1 MRKVGIKDS
10 QTLQKTN
17 MLKVINLA
25 SLKVS
30 EAAANKMTTVPQCS
44 VDVIFQRPDAED
56 ETQILWPPNEKE
68 GLPGEETYAGSNQRQ
83 KEKGTAEFEVT
94 GWGHLESSMP
104 KMYQHILALS
114 FAVDEIKGNPQIL
127 PNLTLG
133 FHILNGY
140 YIARMR
146 YKASMGLLCSYHR
159 FVPNFRCV
167 VQKKI
172 AAVVEGLVTEASEI
186 MSIITAMYKTPQMV
200 PRESHQYLG
209 VVRLLQHFGW
219 TWIGLLA
226 VDDDHGDKFLQ
237 TMVPL
242 LSQNDICYAFIFRFL
257 ERTYLDEYAVQLL
270 EVLGNYPILME
281 GKSSKTVHSLGV
293 LLNPELSLEAQVTA
307 VARSAFLQLWLI
319 HQLRPYLEDNCLATV
334 THALVTFRL
343 DFCNA
348 LYVGLPLKK
357 VRILQLVQN
366 RAARQLTGTGHCSH
380 ITPVLC
386 QLHWLPIEVRAQF
399 KVLVITYKALNVL
412 GPGYL
417 KERLCPYM
425 PSRPLRLVAEALLWE
440 PSVKDIRRLAAE
452 ASKCSAS
459 HTPKTKPSAKMK
471 DRSVPLH
478 PPGMSPFPWRSEMEQ
493 SGTKLPF
500 VPIGVLPLSVCNDYC
515 YPGYSRRKR
524 EGEKF
529 CCYDCAPCP
538 EGMMSERK
546 DMNQHSAKDKIILE
560 CNEGSGVMF
569 YCVLGYMGL
578 LAIASFTLA
587 FLARNFPDTFNEAN
601 LITLSMFAIAC
612 KAHST
617 GCMIPGDPLPISH
630 QLYQPGNFVIGA
642 IASQVYF
649 FHDSPSFVEEPT
661 QMLID
666 EPVSMPK
673 MYQHILAL
681 SFAVEEINK
690 NPKILPN
697 LTLGFHIL
705 NGYYSARMTYKASI
719 GLLCTYHRFVPS
731 FQCGAQKKIAAVI
744 GGLVT
749 EASEIL
755 AIITA
760 MSRIPQMVPR
770 ESHQYL
776 GAVRLLQ
783 HFGWTWIG
791 LLAVD
796 DDYGDRFLQT
806 VVPLLS
812 QNDICHAFIFRLPER
827 TYLDKYTDLLLE
839 ALGNYPIL
847 IERKLHRFLRGF
859 LFNNSAGDTVSFD
872 ESGESVAGFDVINL
886 VTFPNNSFVR
896 VKVGRLEPQAYPGKE
911 LTLDAELIVWHR
923 SFNQVLPLSVCND
936 NCYPGYSRKKREGEK
951 FCCYDCAPCPEGM
964 MSDRK
969 DMDACMECPK
979 DQHPNKNQNQ
989 CLPRTLSYFSY
1000 KEPLGITFTLLAISF
1015 ALITTSVLGIFLK
1028 HKDTSIVKANN
1039 RSLTYILLI
1048 SLLLCFL
1055 SSLLFIGKPEKV
1067 VCLIRQTA
1075 FGTIFSVALS
1085 SLLAKTMIVVLAFMA
1100 TRPGSRMRK
1109 WVGKRIAIALVLS
1122 GTSVQ
1127 VVICII
1133 WLTTSPP
1140 FPDMNLYSAK
1150 DQIILECNEGS
1161 GVMFYCVLGCMGLLA
1176 IASFTLAFLARKLPD
1191 TFNETK
1197 FITFS
1202 MWSHHLSPLPLPI
1215 YMLKEALFIALDIL
1229 GKSRL
1234 MISLSLEKNPSAT
1247 DLLLPKSIGKK
1258 MSAVVEEPKAFLLAP
1273 HPKPV
1278 VHLGGPPV
1286 PSWPKS
1292 PDSSMPKM
1300 YQHILALSFAVDEIN
1315 KNPKILPNLTLGFHI
1330 INGYYIAR
1338 ITYKASMGLLCTYHR
1353 FVPNFRCGA
1362 QKKIAAVIGGLATEA
1377 SEILAIIT
1385 AMYKIPQMVPRES
1398 HQYLGAV
1405 RLLQHFGWTWI
1416 GLLAVDDDYGDKFLQ
1431 TMVPLLSQNDICHAF
1446 IFRFPERTYLDEYTS
1461 RLLEVLGNYPVLL
1474 ERKNLRLPNAEV
1486 LPLSVC
1492 NDNCYPGHSRKKREG
1507 EKFCCYD
1514 CAPCPEGMMSNR
1526 KDMDA
1531 CMECPEEQHP
1541 NKNQNQCLP
1550 RAVSYL
1556 SYKEPLGF
1564 IFTIVA
1570 ISFALITTSVLG
1582 IFLNHKDT
1590 PIVKANNRGLTY
1602 ILLISLLLCFLSSL
1616 LFIGKPEKVAC
1627 LIRQTAFGTIFSVA
1641 LSSLLAKT
1649 TTVVMAFMATK
1660 PGSRIRKCV
1669 GKRIAISLVL
1679 CGSSVQVVICVLW
1692 LSTSPPFP
1700 DMNRHSARDQIIL
1713 ECNEGSGVMFY
1724 CVLGYMGLLAIASFT
1739 VAFLARMLPD
1749 TFNEAKFITFSMFIF
1764 CSVWFSF
1771 IPTYL
1776 SIKGK
1781 YL

>member
-1 MRKVGIKDS
+1 
-10 QTLQKTN
+10 
-17 MLKVINLA
+17 
-25 SLKVS
+25 
-30 EAAANKMTTVPQCS
+30 
-44 VDVIFQRPDAED
+44 
-56 ETQILWPPNEKE
+56 
-68 GLPGEETYAGSNQRQ
+68 
-83 KEKGTAEFEVT
+83 
-94 GWGHLESSMP
+94 
-104 KMYQHILALS
+104 
-114 FAVDEIKGNPQIL
+114 
-127 PNLTLG
+127 
-133 FHILNGY
+133 
-140 YIARMR
+140 
-146 YKASMGLLCSYHR
+146 
-159 FVPNFRCV
+159 
-167 VQKKI
+167 
-172 AAVVEGLVTEASEI
+172 
-186 MSIITAMYKTPQMV
+186 
-200 PRESHQYLG
+200 
-209 VVRLLQHFGW
+209 
-219 TWIGLLA
+219 
-226 VDDDHGDKFLQ
+226 
-237 TMVPL
+237 
-242 LSQNDICYAFIFRFL
+242 
-257 ERTYLDEYAVQLL
+257 
-270 EVLGNYPILME
+270 
-281 GKSSKTVHSLGV
+281 
-293 LLNPELSLEAQVTA
+293 
-307 VARSAFLQLWLI
+307 
-319 HQLRPYLEDNCLATV
+319 
-334 THALVTFRL
+334 
-343 DFCNA
+343 
-348 LYVGLPLKK
+348 
-357 VRILQLVQN
+357 
-366 RAARQLTGTGHCSH
+366 
-380 ITPVLC
+380 
-386 QLHWLPIEVRAQF
+386 
-399 KVLVITYKALNVL
+399 
-412 GPGYL
+412 
-417 KERLCPYM
+417 
-425 PSRPLRLVAEALLWE
+425 
-440 PSVKDIRRLAAE
+440 
-452 ASKCSAS
+452 
-459 HTPKTKPSAKMK
+459 
-471 DRSVPLH
+471 
-478 PPGMSPFPWRSEMEQ
+478 
-493 SGTKLPF
+493 
-500 VPIGVLPLSVCNDYC
+500 
-515 YPGYSRRKR
+515 
-524 EGEKF
+524 
-529 CCYDCAPCP
+529 
-538 EGMMSERK
+538 
-546 DMNQHSAKDKIILE
+546 
-560 CNEGSGVMF
+560 
-569 YCVLGYMGL
+569 
-578 LAIASFTLA
+578 
-587 FLARNFPDTFNEAN
+587 
-601 LITLSMFAIAC
+601 
-612 KAHST
+612 
-617 GCMIPGDPLPISH
+617 MIPGDPLPISH

-760 MSRIPQMVPR
+760 MSRIPQ
-770 ESHQYL
+770 
-776 GAVRLLQ
+776 
-783 HFGWTWIG
+783 
-791 LLAVD
+791 
-796 DDYGDRFLQT
+796 
-806 VVPLLS
+806 
-812 QNDICHAFIFRLPER
+812 
-827 TYLDKYTDLLLE
+827 
-839 ALGNYPIL
+839 
-847 IERKLHRFLRGF
+847 LHRFLRGF

-923 SFNQVLPLSVCND
+923 SFNQVRS
-936 NCYPGYSRKKREGEK
+936 
-951 FCCYDCAPCPEGM
+951 
-964 MSDRK
+964 
-969 DMDACMECPK
+969 
-979 DQHPNKNQNQ
+979 
-989 CLPRTLSYFSY
+989 SY
-1000 KEPLGITFTLLAISF
+1000 
-1015 ALITTSVLGIFLK
+1015 
-1028 HKDTSIVKANN
+1028 
-1039 RSLTYILLI
+1039 
-1048 SLLLCFL
+1048 
-1055 SSLLFIGKPEKV
+1055 
-1067 VCLIRQTA
+1067 
-1075 FGTIFSVALS
+1075 
-1085 SLLAKTMIVVLAFMA
+1085 
-1100 TRPGSRMRK
+1100 
-1109 WVGKRIAIALVLS
+1109 
-1122 GTSVQ
+1122 
-1127 VVICII
+1127 
-1133 WLTTSPP
+1133 
-1140 FPDMNLYSAK
+1140 
-1150 DQIILECNEGS
+1150 
-1161 GVMFYCVLGCMGLLA
+1161 
-1176 IASFTLAFLARKLPD
+1176 
-1191 TFNETK
+1191 
-1197 FITFS
+1197 
-1202 MWSHHLSPLPLPI
+1202 
-1215 YMLKEALFIALDIL
+1215 
-1229 GKSRL
+1229 
-1234 MISLSLEKNPSAT
+1234 
-1247 DLLLPKSIGKK
+1247 
-1258 MSAVVEEPKAFLLAP
+1258 
-1273 HPKPV
+1273 
-1278 VHLGGPPV
+1278 
-1286 PSWPKS
+1286 
-1292 PDSSMPKM
+1292 SSMPKM

-1385 AMYKIPQMVPRES
+1385 AMYKIPQLHHFLCGILFNNSAGDRVGFDES
-1398 HQYLGAV
+1398 GESVAGFDVTNLITFPNNSFV
-1405 RLLQHFGWTWI
+1405 RVKVGRLEPWAHPGKELT
-1416 GLLAVDDDYGDKFLQ
+1416 LDDDRIVWHRSFNQ
-1431 TMVPLLSQNDICHAF
+1431 
-1446 IFRFPERTYLDEYTS
+1446 
-1461 RLLEVLGNYPVLL
+1461 
-1474 ERKNLRLPNAEV
+1474 V

-1781 YL
+1781 YLVAVEIFSILTSSAGLLLSIFSPKCFIILMRPELNDKGHLIRMEKPGPIF